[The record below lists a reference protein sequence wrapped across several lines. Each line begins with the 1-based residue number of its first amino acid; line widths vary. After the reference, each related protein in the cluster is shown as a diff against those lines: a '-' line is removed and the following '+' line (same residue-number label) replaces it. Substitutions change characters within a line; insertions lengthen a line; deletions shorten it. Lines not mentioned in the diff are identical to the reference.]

1 LCNTVLLKAK
11 QQIFSCISLQIL
23 FGLLMVKMF
32 SNVTPTT
39 SFSKAHVQPKK
50 LFGGRIIASGE
61 DGGISVA
68 DAGLLTGFLQ
78 RDVSNVPVTL
88 LFKVLLHHFTIFAC

>member
-1 LCNTVLLKAK
+1 
-11 QQIFSCISLQIL
+11 
-23 FGLLMVKMF
+23 MVKMF

-78 RDVSNVPVTL
+78 RDVSNVLVTL
-88 LFKVLLHHFTIFAC
+88 LFRYFYIVSLFLLVDRRTLIRSRILIRTSN